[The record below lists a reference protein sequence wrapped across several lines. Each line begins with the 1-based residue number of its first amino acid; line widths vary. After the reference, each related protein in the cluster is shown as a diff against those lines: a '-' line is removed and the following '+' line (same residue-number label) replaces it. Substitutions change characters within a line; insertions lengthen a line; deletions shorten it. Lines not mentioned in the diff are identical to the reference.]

1 MEMMSLN
8 LIALIKDSKWLK
20 DNFDYDSTDRLKS
33 LPFINYI
40 LEDKS
45 IYTKASDLYNSN
57 INRNH
62 IDKDGDFLVGHSG
75 GFLLNWNFVLVN
87 TDEYCQAAIN
97 FAKHKTYTLYP
108 KGSIEYKKFYAEEDY
123 RRKHG
128 YIRNCKLYLSDVYE
142 YFNPKTSAKRKKEL
156 LHPLRITGDHYSY
169 LNYGR
174 IERTPNETE
183 RKELDRQGLFKTK
196 TIEDFP
202 RFWDGDYW
210 AYKIDEF
217 CTLNEYSLV
226 TAKARRKGYSYK
238 KANQSANIL
247 NLNKTVTV
255 INVADDIK
263 YLTDKGALTYMT
275 KTCLDWYE
283 NNTYWRRGYLS
294 EPLDEIELGYK
305 KKSESNKPFGYRSK
319 LLSYAIG
326 RNTSVAVGKK
336 AIKINVEEAGK
347 CPKMPEF
354 IDVTLS
360 NLESGDVQ
368 VGGFDIWGTGGTK
381 GVNWEY
387 FEQIFYNPQSI
398 NAMPFENIWDDDR
411 RHEVCGWFHPQVLDY
426 EPYVVDG
433 NSLLFDSFKI
443 DIDRKLKA
451 KKNNDSSK
459 YTIYCAQRAN
469 KPSEAFINTTENL
482 FASPELNTWINDLKN
497 DSKNHFH
504 RDGWY
509 VKKDGKIIFADKE
522 TCIREKLLPN
532 GWHDFILDVPHNAKT
547 DITGCVREYYNP
559 YTIDGI
565 IPKDL
570 YFIVCDPYGV
580 DKRQSEIT
588 DKHSLYS
595 FQVWLRDN
603 GITPYRGKKL
613 VAEYTGRLNTMRDND
628 MLLLNAC
635 IRWNAKVLVESNR
648 GATIDNF
655 KAMGR
660 KDLLLYDP
668 RDFLTNLVNSKNIG
682 VHLGMNI
689 GDGDTKLNGLTYSK
703 DFLYEET
710 GTNTDGEIT
719 LRLEEIYSLP
729 LLLEYQRFSSTGNFD
744 RISTTILAMYEFKKD
759 EHIKRMNL
767 FIKPNSKNNSFFNRL
782 NRH

>member
-1 MEMMSLN
+1 M
-8 LIALIKDSKWLK
+8 
-20 DNFDYDSTDRLKS
+20 
-33 LPFINYI
+33 
-40 LEDKS
+40 
-45 IYTKASDLYNSN
+45 
-57 INRNH
+57 
-62 IDKDGDFLVGHSG
+62 
-75 GFLLNWNFVLVN
+75 
-87 TDEYCQAAIN
+87 
-97 FAKHKTYTLYP
+97 
-108 KGSIEYKKFYAEEDY
+108 
-123 RRKHG
+123 
-128 YIRNCKLYLSDVYE
+128 
-142 YFNPKTSAKRKKEL
+142 
-156 LHPLRITGDHYSY
+156 YS
-169 LNYGR
+169 
-174 IERTPNETE
+174 
-183 RKELDRQGLFKTK
+183 
-196 TIEDFP
+196 
-202 RFWDGDYW
+202 
-210 AYKIDEF
+210 
-217 CTLNEYSLV
+217 NEYSLV

-398 NAMPFENIWDDDR
+398 NSMPFENIWDDDR
-411 RHEVCGWFHPQVLDY
+411 RHEVCGWFHPQVLNY

-504 RDGWY
+504 RDGM
-509 VKKDGKIIFADKE
+509 VCKE
-522 TCIREKLLPN
+522 
-532 GWHDFILDVPHNAKT
+532 
-547 DITGCVREYYNP
+547 
-559 YTIDGI
+559 
-565 IPKDL
+565 
-570 YFIVCDPYGV
+570 
-580 DKRQSEIT
+580 
-588 DKHSLYS
+588 
-595 FQVWLRDN
+595 
-603 GITPYRGKKL
+603 
-613 VAEYTGRLNTMRDND
+613 
-628 MLLLNAC
+628 
-635 IRWNAKVLVESNR
+635 RW
-648 GATIDNF
+648 
-655 KAMGR
+655 
-660 KDLLLYDP
+660 
-668 RDFLTNLVNSKNIG
+668 
-682 VHLGMNI
+682 
-689 GDGDTKLNGLTYSK
+689 
-703 DFLYEET
+703 
-710 GTNTDGEIT
+710 
-719 LRLEEIYSLP
+719 
-729 LLLEYQRFSSTGNFD
+729 
-744 RISTTILAMYEFKKD
+744 
-759 EHIKRMNL
+759 
-767 FIKPNSKNNSFFNRL
+767 
-782 NRH
+782 